1 MALEVLR
8 LEKKILFFTKLASFI
23 INRGSTEVLLLASVI
38 INNIMFSNIIMI
50 SFIIAG
56 FASGFS
62 AKTRGW
68 PRAGAA
74 QGDSTMEKTL
84 ATRLHI
90 LEVVLEDH
98 LDQQQYNQHHPPP
111 RYPTLL

>member
-8 LEKKILFFTKLASFI
+8 LENKILSFTKLASII

-38 INNIMFSNIIMI
+38 INNIMFSNITMI
-50 SFIIAG
+50 SFIAG

-74 QGDSTMEKTL
+74 
-84 ATRLHI
+84 
-90 LEVVLEDH
+90 
-98 LDQQQYNQHHPPP
+98 
-111 RYPTLL
+111 